1 MFIAY
6 LLHYTFINELM
17 SQLGEKA
24 DRILELLKIQNTLTV
39 EELKDKI
46 PLEDNSLLVFMHQ
59 AGLIELK
66 REDVRITGFGYEII
80 TAE

>member
-1 MFIAY
+1 MFQRIY
-6 LLHYTFINELM
+6 NIIHHKRTYVRVRR
-17 SQLGEKA
+17 KA
-24 DRILELLKIQNTLTV
+24 DKILELLSKQNTLTV

-46 PLEDNSLLVFMHQ
+46 SLEDTSLLDFMHQ

-66 REDVRITGFGYEII
+66 KEDVRITGFGYDII